1 MKTLKITLSLVVVVL
16 LTVSVVS
23 TDTPAVK
30 EHAPTYK
37 EYTPKDPVVL
47 RRKKLKLESQV

>member
-23 TDTPAVK
+23 TDTSVK
-30 EHAPTYK
+30 DDAPTYK
-37 EYTPKDPVVL
+37 EYTPKDQIVL
-47 RRKKLKLESQV
+47 KRKKFKLESQV